1 MPGAGGPSLGRRIDP
16 RGRKAPMFT
25 YPIARAPPRRRTHQL
40 YPLAQSPSLHAK
52 GRRRACETS
61 HPSRERGRIRMAFRH
76 ASPAAS
82 CNEVVGDR
90 ANMWQQRMSDMGAP
104 GVANFDPEP
113 SASWPLATA
122 ALGGPEAGEGCAV
135 AGEAAIAP
143 ELPKAPSRPAGHG
156 HAQSQGLG
164 QKVRRGA

>member
-16 RGRKAPMFT
+16 RGRSPDVHLS
-25 YPIARAPPRRRTHQL
+25 RTCATSQTHL
-40 YPLAQSPSLHAK
+40 PVVPPLAQPPSLHAK
-52 GRRRACETS
+52 GRRRACETQP
-61 HPSRERGRIRMAFRH
+61 PSPERGRIGMAFRH